1 MSLDDSRG
9 YDRLDQLAEEFADRF
24 RRGERPSLKE
34 YTDRYPELA
43 DEIRELFPALIRVE
57 QVEEIFQDRN
67 EVEAR
72 IPPLSQVGDYRI
84 IREIG
89 HGGMGVVYEAE
100 QLSLGRRV
108 ALKVLPW
115 QAARDRTMLERFRRE
130 ARASAR
136 LHHTNIVPVFD
147 VGQDA
152 DTQYYAMQFIQGQ
165 SLDLVMDELRRLRGR
180 SPRQRGRRS
189 AGVDPAETRLT
200 APAAPDVGAGL
211 AVAQSLLT
219 GRFDR
224 GQTAVPA
231 ADRPIGPDASPAGG
245 SPPVTNPDA
254 SAVMPGGTQLS
265 SVESRHRVF
274 HRAVAQ
280 IGRQAAAALAYA
292 HARGI
297 VHRDIKPSNLLLDTE
312 GVVWVSDFGLAS
324 VDHDDVLT
332 RTGDVLGTLRYL
344 APERFRGRG
353 DARADIYSLGLTIYE
368 LLVLRPAFDSP
379 DRLALSEQ
387 IRNVDPPRPRSIDPR
402 IPRDLET
409 IVLKAIEKDARARY
423 TTAEAMAEDLRRFL
437 GDETILARRASA
449 PERCARWARRHP
461 AVAALGGMMTVV
473 LLAATIASVVVARQ
487 MTALAKTNEDAAR
500 SERSARLD
508 AQAAQK
514 QAEADR
520 LDTDRHRV
528 EADRQRERAEDHLYI
543 ARIGQAESALRLDD
557 AATARG
563 LLDLCRP
570 RPGDADRRGW
580 EWSYLDRW
588 CHPELRTI
596 GLPTNAQSYCLA
608 GTPDGR
614 TLAVGCW
621 DPDAVNRSA
630 TNPAEVSSVPVY
642 LISLP
647 DGRIR
652 HELAG
657 HNLAV
662 VAVAFRPDGRR
673 LATVGSEGAI
683 RVWDTISGRQL
694 NTISFGSH
702 NFLYVSGLS
711 WSADGRRLTCAS
723 YDSPARIWDPETG
736 RETARL
742 ASKARVVAW
751 SPDGTRVAVDLGEQL
766 GLDILPWDVRVDRA
780 REPILRKRGWVDAL
794 SWSPDSRR
802 LAAARTL
809 VGKGSLTRRL
819 TVFDA
824 ASGEEVFQ
832 VDNAAVL
839 RTIAFSPDGT
849 RVATCGEEEAVRV
862 FDTATGRKHVALF
875 TGATQVTGLAF
886 SPDGRR
892 LYAAGWG
899 VGGVKVFDPT
909 RDPRC
914 RPVAASMNQ
923 LAALTFDRE
932 GGRVLAIDW
941 VNGMLASVDP
951 VDGSEWIERR
961 LPVID
966 SRRWPRGDFAFR
978 SDGGRLAA
986 PLQRDR
992 TAVGI
997 WDVAL
1002 GRPVATLLGSRE
1014 PVTAVAFG
1022 PNGRSLATAAG
1033 SAAKS
1038 RPIVTIWD
1046 AASARPIRTIEAGPD
1061 PVQALAF
1068 SGDGRKLTAG
1078 GGGTSGSHGWVT
1090 AWVAETGDVLGTRD
1104 GVGRVMSLA
1113 FHPDG
1118 CRIAVA
1124 EFDSPARVHLWD
1136 LAADTLITHPGPN
1149 AVSCVA
1155 FTPDG
1160 KRLAALGYDG
1170 DVHLA
1175 DARTGD
1181 EVLVLRTSGPPAGS
1195 SAHTPRMVFSP
1206 DGSQIIANA
1215 NFSVLNIWD
1224 LGPASS
1230 VTIEPATDDV
1240 AGWLRR
1246 SRALAERGDGDGAE
1260 ASWSRVRDIRG
1271 REPSPWIEHAVWLY
1285 RRGDDSRARDA
1296 LARAI
1301 QTLPDEPGRW
1311 VDLGRWIGRI
1321 GWAAESAR
1329 LLAQARSLCERR
1341 LSRAPDD
1348 EAAAAALAEL
1358 LPEPDASRIWTVLE
1372 PEVMSSAGGATLTR
1386 LPDGSVL
1393 AGGPNPTVDTYTIEA
1408 TSGRYAITGLR
1419 LEALTDSSL
1428 PHHGPGRQP
1437 FLAFAGVFYLTAIR
1451 LSTVAGPSAALP
1463 VDLTQARSAHSAA
1476 TFPAGGPSGAI
1487 DTDPNSEWCNM
1498 PLLGWPLQ
1506 PVFQAARPI
1515 EPSLGMRLRVEL
1527 ATGIEGSPQSTL
1539 GRFRLSVTDRRFP
1552 LFPPSLQAIRAD
1564 AERSGLTRLG
1574 AAYALLGDWA
1584 SAARVLTRAASR
1596 PDPSALDEF
1605 LLALAL
1611 HHLGRREEA
1620 RSNCDRA
1627 LKRSRSEL
1635 ADEATRDVAVE
1646 ALTTIRGL
1654 GVDEA
1659 ESLVFDAAFPAD
1671 AFAR

>member
-34 YTDRYPELA
+34 YTDRFPELA

-57 QVEEIFQDRN
+57 QVEEIFQDRK

-100 QLSLGRRV
+100 QVSLGRRV
-108 ALKVLPW
+108 ALKVMPW

-147 VGQDA
+147 VGQDV

-165 SLDLVMDELRRLRGR
+165 SLDAVLDELRALQGR
-180 SPRQRGRRS
+180 SPRHRGRQP
-189 AGVDPAETRLT
+189 AGADSTETRRPP
-200 APAAPDVGAGL
+200 PAAAEADAGL
-211 AVAQSLLT
+211 AVVESLLT

-224 GQTAVPA
+224 GQTVVPIA
-231 ADRPIGPDASPAGG
+231 GGPDEPDG
-245 SPPVTNPDA
+245 SATDEPPPLAAPDT
-254 SAVMPGGTQLS
+254 SAVMPGGAQLS
-265 SVESRHRVF
+265 SVGSRHRIF
-274 HRAVAQ
+274 HRGVAQ
-280 IGRQAAAALAYA
+280 IGRQAALALAYA

-297 VHRDIKPSNLLLDTE
+297 IHRDIKPSNLLLDTE

-332 RTGDVLGTLRYL
+332 RTGDILGTLRYL

-353 DARADIYSLGLTIYE
+353 DARADIYSLGLTLYE

-379 DRLALSEQ
+379 DRVALSEQ
-387 IRNVDPPRPRSIDPR
+387 IKSLEPPRPRSIDPR

-409 IVLKAIEKDARARY
+409 IVLKSIEKDPGDRY

-437 GDETILARRASA
+437 DDESILARRAGA
-449 PERCARWARRHP
+449 PERYLRWARRHP
-461 AVAALGGMMTVV
+461 AIAILGGV
-473 LLAATIASVVVARQ
+473 LTAVLVGATIAMAV
-487 MTALAKTNEDAAR
+487 LAKRNERSAR
-500 SERSARLD
+500 SERDAKLI
-508 AQAAQK
+508 AQAAQA
-514 QAEADR
+514 QAEI
-520 LDTDRHRV
+520 
-528 EADRQRERAEDHLYI
+528 QRERAEDHLYI
-543 ARIGQAESALRLDD
+543 ARIGRSESALRLDD

-563 LLDLCRP
+563 LLDLCS
-570 RPGDADRRGW
+570 PGPGESDRRGW

-596 GLPTNAQSYCLA
+596 ALPTNAQSFCVA
-608 GTPDGR
+608 MSPDGR

-621 DPDAVNRSA
+621 DPDAVNRSY
-630 TNPAEVSSVPVY
+630 TNPAEISSVPGY

-647 DGRIR
+647 DGQVQ

-673 LATVGSEGAI
+673 LATIGREGAI
-683 RVWDTISGRQL
+683 RVWDTSSGRQL
-694 NTISFGSH
+694 NTISFGSL
-702 NFLYVSGLS
+702 NFFYVSGLS
-711 WSADGRRLTCAS
+711 WSADGRRLTCAT
-723 YDSPARIWDPETG
+723 YDGPARIWDPETG
-736 RETARL
+736 KETARL
-742 ASKARVVAW
+742 ASKARVAAW
-751 SPDGTRVAVDLGEQL
+751 SPDGTRVAVGLGERL
-766 GLDILPWDVRVDRA
+766 GLEILPWDVRVDRP
-780 REPILRKRGWVDAL
+780 REPILRKRGWPDAL

-802 LAAARTL
+802 LAAAWT
-809 VGKGSLTRRL
+809 VAGKGSYTRRL
-819 TVFDA
+819 TIFDA
-824 ASGEEVFQ
+824 ASGEDLFQ
-832 VDNAAVL
+832 VDNPAVP
-839 RTIAFSPDGT
+839 RAIAFSPDGT
-849 RVATCGEEEAVRV
+849 RVAACGEEEAVRV

-899 VGGVKVFDPT
+899 IGGVKVFDPT

-914 RPVAASMNQ
+914 RPVANSMNQ

-941 VNGMLASVDP
+941 VYGMLASVDP
-951 VDGSEWIERR
+951 IDGSERIERR

-966 SRRWPRGDFAFR
+966 SRRWPRGDFAF
-978 SDGGRLAA
+978 SPDGGRLAA
-986 PLQRDR
+986 PTQRDR

-1002 GRPVATLLGSRE
+1002 GRPVATLRGSGE

-1022 PNGRSLATAAG
+1022 PDGRTLATAAG
-1033 SAAKS
+1033 SASKT
-1038 RPIVTIWD
+1038 RPIMTIWD
-1046 AASARPIRTIEAGPD
+1046 AASGRPIRTIKAGPD

-1078 GGGTSGSHGWVT
+1078 GGTGGSHGWVT
-1090 AWVAETGDVLGTRD
+1090 AWDAETGDVLRTRD

-1113 FHPDG
+1113 FHRDC

-1195 SAHTPRMVFSP
+1195 GGHTPRMVFSP
-1206 DGSQIIANA
+1206 DGSRIIANGTDY
-1215 NFSVLNIWD
+1215 FLHVWD
-1224 LGPASS
+1224 LGPTSRITVAP
-1230 VTIEPATDDV
+1230 EPDDV

-1260 ASWSRVRDIRG
+1260 ASWSRARDIRG
-1271 REPSPWIEHAVWLY
+1271 RETSPWIEHATWLY
-1285 RRGDDSRARDA
+1285 RRGDDLQARDA

-1301 QTLPDEPGRW
+1301 QTLPDDPGRW
-1311 VDLGRWIGRI
+1311 VDLGRWLGRI
-1321 GWAAESAR
+1321 GWAEESTR
-1329 LLAQARSLCERR
+1329 LLAQARTLCERR
-1341 LSRAPDD
+1341 LARAPDD

-1358 LPEPDASRIWTVLE
+1358 LPEPDASREWTVLE

-1393 AGGPNPTVDTYTIEA
+1393 AGGPNPAVDTYTIEA
-1408 TSGRYAITGLR
+1408 TCGQSAVTGLR
-1419 LEALTDSSL
+1419 LEALTDASL
-1428 PHHGPGRQP
+1428 PRLGPGRQP
-1437 FLAFAGVFYLTAIR
+1437 SVAFAGLFYLTAIR
-1451 LSTVAGPSAALP
+1451 LSAVADPAAAVP
-1463 VDLTQARSAHSAA
+1463 VDLTRARADHSAA
-1476 TFPAGGPSGAI
+1476 TFPGGGPSGAI
-1487 DTDPNSEWCNM
+1487 DADPKSEWCNM
-1498 PLLGWPLQ
+1498 PLLGWPHQ
-1506 PVFQAARPI
+1506 AVFQAARPI
-1515 EPSLGMRLRVEL
+1515 GPSPGMRLRVEL
-1527 ATGIEGSPQSTL
+1527 DFGHEESPQSTL

-1564 AERSGLTRLG
+1564 AERPSLTRLG
-1574 AAYALLGDWA
+1574 AAYTLLGDWTLA
-1584 SAARVLTRAASR
+1584 ATVLARATARQSAT
-1596 PDPSALDEF
+1596 ALDHF
-1605 LLALAL
+1605 LLALAR
-1611 HHLGRREEA
+1611 HHLGRRDEA
-1620 RSNCDRA
+1620 RSACDRA
-1627 LKRSRSEL
+1627 LRRVAKDLS
-1635 ADEATRDVAVE
+1635 DEATQDVAIE
-1646 ALTTIRGL
+1646 ALVNVRGL
-1654 GVDEA
+1654 GVNEA
-1659 ESLVFDAAFPAD
+1659 EALLFDAAFPAD
-1671 AFAR
+1671 PFAR